1 MTITIKPEARK
12 AISLGSLCAISY
24 LAVYFSRNILSAV
37 SPEIVEQ
44 NVFNNEQLGVF
55 SSLFFITYA
64 FGQLINGIVGDKIKA
79 KHMLSFGLLLAGIS
93 SLLFVLVTD
102 VLVLSYIAYALVGF
116 FLSMIYAPM
125 TKVVSENTT
134 LIYAERCSLG
144 YTFSSLFGSPLAGLA
159 ALFLPWEGGLILSG
173 ALLAVMGVV
182 CLVLFRIFENKGY
195 IKYHQYDRPVQEG
208 GSFRV
213 LFERR
218 IVRFTVVSFV
228 TGIVR
233 TAVVFWFPIYLAQ
246 YLNYST
252 EASAMI
258 FTVATLAISASAF
271 LAIMVH
277 ALVKR
282 NLILTEFI
290 GFTCASVCF
299 LLLFFIHIPWLN
311 VVLLSLAILTS
322 NMSAAAM
329 WSIYCPSLRDTGV
342 VSGATGFLDFVSYMA
357 AAVSSSVFP
366 HVVDLIGWNGLILVW
381 FGLVTIGVLVTLPI
395 TKRKDT
401 RQYVE

>member
-1 MTITIKPEARK
+1 MAITIKPEARK
-12 AISLGSLCAISY
+12 AISIGSLCAISY
-24 LAVYFSRNILSAV
+24 LSVYFSRNILSAV

-64 FGQLINGIVGDKIKA
+64 IGQLVNGIVGDKIKA
-79 KHMLSFGLLLAGIS
+79 KYMLSFGLLLAGVA
-93 SLLFVLVTD
+93 SLAFVFVTD
-102 VLVLSYIAYALVGF
+102 VLMLSYIAYALVGF

-159 ALFLPWEGGLILSG
+159 ALFLPWQGGLILSG
-173 ALLAVMGVV
+173 ALLALMGVV
-182 CLVLFRIFENKGY
+182 CLVMFRAFEHKGY
-195 IKYHQYDRPVQEG
+195 IKYHQYDRPKHEGG
-208 GSFRV
+208 GSFHV
-213 LFERR
+213 LFERQ

-228 TGIVR
+228 TGIIR
-233 TAVVFWFPIYLAQ
+233 TAVVFWFPIYLSQ

-252 EASAMI
+252 ETSAMI

-277 ALVKR
+277 TLVKR

-299 LLLFFIHIPWLN
+299 LLLFLVHAPWLN
-311 VVLLSLAILTS
+311 VILLSLAILASNTS
-322 NMSAAAM
+322 ASAM

-366 HVVDLIGWNGLILVW
+366 HVVDLIGWNGLILIW
-381 FGLVTIGVLVTLPI
+381 FGLVAIGALATLPL
-395 TKRKDT
+395 KK
-401 RQYVE
+401 